1 MIWMDDVEA
10 DYTLDR
16 NIGRVQTESRMAETR
31 TSLEEMKQEI
41 KHEIQLLR
49 ESVEDQHFQQQ
60 RPHYHSYIL
69 MIFLLFVA
77 YAWGSAK
84 C

>member
-10 DYTLDR
+10 DYTLDQ
-16 NIGRVQTESRMAETR
+16 NIGRVQTESRMAETK

-41 KHEIQLLR
+41 KYEIQLLR

-60 RPHYHSYIL
+60 RPHYRSYIQ

-77 YAWGSAK
+77 YAWGSTM